1 MKQCK
6 RIQRV
11 CAALMVMAVLV
22 GMLSI
27 SAFATSG
34 GLDLNGILTA
44 VVAANGGK
52 AAVVEGALE
61 VEALKGDFFG
71 GGELTQFTTL
81 SGSNIVGGDND
92 PNFIRPWDICASY
105 GVDSVIKVTAKQNMR
120 LELAENETFDQ
131 SGYMSW
137 TAPGAFYYVL
147 ENAAGTRVTVK
158 EIPVTAT
165 MTGDAFGQQVHM
177 AAGDKLYM
185 VTKCLG
191 TEPGNVTQAF
201 ASPWFQVETD
211 AYDAAQ
217 RPAYDD
223 EVKQQGI
230 AFWDMVSGQVAA
242 GGAPVTDM
250 KFIDYQFLTGS
261 YEGGTLAPFTTL
273 VGAND
278 GTPDN
283 DMLGSDGEPTVVW
296 RWQWRASVG
305 TDVALKLTAVENV
318 YVKIHQDAGFDSW
331 ASGSYIRYIVANGEG
346 KTYEVKKYQIDGTKT
361 SAESILGEIHLAQGD
376 SLYVVYTDEQHNP
389 ATASF
394 CPTVFTD
401 SQAYNANTRNEYYED
416 NNPTPP
422 PAPSDKTD
430 YLEHPYM
437 VSQAVKANGG
447 VVDSTLVEYQY
458 LHGSVAAGKLN
469 PFTTLTGAGTAS
481 EDDDALGDAN
491 SDYAIWCWQ
500 WRCGGGDTV
509 LKMTAKENLKLDLSA
524 WAVNE
529 TQWAMGTSYKF
540 YLVNS
545 EGGLEILKEV
555 EVKASVNVADYAMT
569 VHMAQGDTL
578 YIVYSNSYGEFADG
592 SPATS
597 HYMPV
602 FTMSAN
608 GYDAAARP
616 AFNDQ
621 LPKTGDE
628 TPLLSAAVLMIVS
641 FCACAVVL
649 KKKEQF

>member
-1 MKQCK
+1 MKQSK
-6 RIQRV
+6 QIQRI
-11 CAALMVMAVLV
+11 CAAVIMVAVV
-22 GMLSI
+22 MGMLSI
-27 SAFATSG
+27 SAFAVSG
-34 GLDLNGILTA
+34 GLDLNGVLTA
-44 VVAANGGK
+44 VVSANGDK
-52 AAVVEGALE
+52 AAVVDGALE

-71 GGELTQFTTL
+71 GGELSRFTTL
-81 SGSNIVGGDND
+81 TGTNMVGGDAD
-92 PNFIRPWDICASY
+92 ANFIRAWDFRASA
-105 GVDSVIKVTAKQNMR
+105 GTDSVIKITVKQDMR
-120 LELAENETFDQ
+120 LEISEGNDLAPYDWGHN
-131 SGYMSW
+131 
-137 TAPGAFYYVL
+137 GAFYYVT

-158 EIPVTAT
+158 TIHTSQT
-165 MTGDAFGQQVHM
+165 MSYTDFGMQIHA
-177 AAGDKLYM
+177 AAGDKIY
-185 VTKCLG
+185 VIYKTFN
-191 TEPGNVTQAF
+191 TEGYTQAMF
-201 ASPWFQVETD
+201 HPWFQVETA

-217 RPAYDD
+217 RPVYDD
-223 EVKQQGI
+223 EIKQQGI

-242 GGAPVTDM
+242 GGAPVTDL
-250 KFIDYQFLTGS
+250 KFVDYQFLTGS
-261 YEGGTLAPFTTL
+261 YDGGTLAPFT
-273 VGAND
+273 VINGAGDTN
-278 GTPDN
+278 PDN
-283 DMLGSDGEPTVVW
+283 DILGDPDGNCAAW

-305 TDVALKLTAVENV
+305 TDIALKLTASKDV
-318 YVKIHQDAGFDSW
+318 YVKIHQDGGFDSW

-491 SDYAIWCWQ
+491 SDYAIWRWQ

-509 LKMTAKENLKLDLSA
+509 LKMTAKENLKLDLTA

-529 TQWAMGTSYKF
+529 QQWAKGTSYKF
-540 YLVNS
+540 YLVN
-545 EGGLEILKEV
+545 EDGGLEILKEV
-555 EVKASVNVADYAMT
+555 EVKETVDVADYAMT
-569 VHMAQGDTL
+569 VHMAKGDTL
-578 YIVYSNSYGEFADG
+578 YIIYSNSYGEYADG

-602 FTMSAN
+602 FTMSTN
-608 GYDAAARP
+608 GYDEAQRP
-616 AFNDQ
+616 AFDDQ

-628 TPLLSAAVLMIVS
+628 SMLLCAAVLMIVS
-641 FCACAVVL
+641 ACACAVVL

>member
-6 RIQRV
+6 RIQRA
-11 CAALMVMAVLV
+11 CAALIVMAVLV
-22 GMLSI
+22 GMLSV
-27 SAFATSG
+27 SAFAASG

-44 VVAANGGK
+44 VVATNGGK
-52 AAVVEGALE
+52 AAVVEDTLE
-61 VEALKGDFFG
+61 VEALKGDFFS
-71 GGELTQFTTL
+71 GGELTQFTTMN
-81 SGSNIVGGDND
+81 GNNIVGGNDD
-92 PNFIRPWDICASY
+92 PNFIRPWDIRASY
-105 GVDSVIKVTAKQNMR
+105 GVDSVIKVTAKQDMR

-137 TAPGAFYYVL
+137 TAPGAFYYVV
-147 ENAAGTRVTVK
+147 ESADGNRVTVK

-165 MTGDAFGQQVHM
+165 MTGDAYGQQVHL

-191 TEPGNVTQAF
+191 SEPGNLTQAF
-201 ASPWFQVETD
+201 ASPWFQVET
-211 AYDAAQ
+211 
-217 RPAYDD
+217 
-223 EVKQQGI
+223 
-230 AFWDMVSGQVAA
+230 
-242 GGAPVTDM
+242 
-250 KFIDYQFLTGS
+250 
-261 YEGGTLAPFTTL
+261 
-273 VGAND
+273 
-278 GTPDN
+278 
-283 DMLGSDGEPTVVW
+283 GE
-296 RWQWRASVG
+296 
-305 TDVALKLTAVENV
+305 
-318 YVKIHQDAGFDSW
+318 
-331 ASGSYIRYIVANGEG
+331 
-346 KTYEVKKYQIDGTKT
+346 
-361 SAESILGEIHLAQGD
+361 
-376 SLYVVYTDEQHNP
+376 
-389 ATASF
+389 
-394 CPTVFTD
+394 
-401 SQAYNANTRNEYYED
+401 YNAQVRNGYYT
-416 NNPTPP
+416 TPEP
-422 PAPSDKTD
+422 PAPTDKTD

-437 VSQAVKANGG
+437 VSQAVEANGG
-447 VVDSTLVEYQY
+447 IVSSTLVDYQY
-458 LHGSVAAGKLN
+458 LTGSFAAGRFN
-469 PFTTLTGAGTAS
+469 PFTTVTGAGNAS
-481 EDDDALGDAN
+481 QDDDAMGDTN
-491 SDYAIWCWQ
+491 GDYVIWRWQ
-500 WRCGGGDTV
+500 WRCGGGDTM
-509 LKMTAKENLKLDLSA
+509 LKMTAKENLKLDLAA
-524 WAVNE
+524 WAVNDP
-529 TQWAMGTSYKF
+529 QWAMGTSYKF

-555 EVKASVNVADYAMT
+555 EVKETVNVADYAMT